1 VCAVNG
7 FSPRSCFDHERI
19 APYLQI
25 DPPPWV
31 LVMADGDKPRHEPP
45 ICPRCNTSDRVK
57 PLTMSDMIGGVRYWW
72 CDSCGNV
79 WGTRERKDA
88 R

>member
-1 VCAVNG
+1 
-7 FSPRSCFDHERI
+7 
-19 APYLQI
+19 
-25 DPPPWV
+25 
-31 LVMADGDKPRHEPP
+31 MADGDKPRHEPP
-45 ICPRCNTSDRVK
+45 ICPRCNTSDRVR